1 MSGEPEIFSPF
12 LATCDAADRPVP
24 WVPGH
29 VLILVLLRS
38 LSRFSLTAPFPPRA
52 DVPEA
57 RPSASCSPSEHPSD
71 AVASVVYLTVR
82 TVTSAPI
89 ILAASDRWQDEGPAV
104 RGEALLGQMRSK
116 VAGPSGAFLCALDEP
131 S

>member
-1 MSGEPEIFSPF
+1 M
-12 LATCDAADRPVP
+12 
-24 WVPGH
+24 
-29 VLILVLLRS
+29 
-38 LSRFSLTAPFPPRA
+38 
-52 DVPEA
+52 PEA
-57 RPSASCSPSEHPSD
+57 WPSASCGPSEHPSD
-71 AVASVVYLTVR
+71 AVASVVCLTVR

-116 VAGPSGAFLCALDEP
+116 VAGPSGAFLCALDKP